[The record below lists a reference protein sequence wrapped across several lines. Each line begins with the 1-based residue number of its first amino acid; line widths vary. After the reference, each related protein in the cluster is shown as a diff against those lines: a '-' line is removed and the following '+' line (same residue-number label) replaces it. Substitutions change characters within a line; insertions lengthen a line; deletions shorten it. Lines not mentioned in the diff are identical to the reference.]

1 MPHFQFPC
9 HYVYWEDLKD
19 HSNLKRKYMPLMDEI
34 ELKNNCKNNF
44 LRCSIKSISFD
55 EKCNTFIDSEDLE
68 KIVWTPI
75 DNFISEINSKYNFK
89 IDVTDSFIE
98 AYWFNTYTANDYQE
112 YHCHNAHPKGSYYPM
127 FSGIY
132 IINDDN
138 EKSSV
143 SFKIPEAFLTP
154 FTELGMGFYFD
165 TENIS
170 DIKEGSVMIFSSQLE
185 HMVRKCIKPG
195 RRTIAFNVFSKL
207 QV

>member
-34 ELKNNCKNNF
+34 ERKNNCKNPF
-44 LRCSIKSISFD
+44 PHSSIKSITID
-55 EKCNTFIDSEDLE
+55 EKCNTFIDSEDLG
-68 KIVWTPI
+68 KIIWTPI
-75 DNFISEINSKYNFK
+75 DNFINEINSKYNFK
-89 IDVTDSFIE
+89 INVTDSFIE
-98 AYWFNTYTANDYQE
+98 AYWFNTYTTNDYQE
-112 YHCHNAHPKGSYYPM
+112 YHCHNSHPKGSYYPI

-143 SFKIPEAFLTP
+143 SFKLPEAVLTP
-154 FTELGMGFYFD
+154 FTELGVGFHLD
-165 TENIS
+165 TGNIS

-185 HMVRKCIKPG
+185 HMVRKCIKHG

>member
-9 HYVYWEDLKD
+9 HYVYWENVKD
-19 HSNLKRKYMPLMDEI
+19 HCVLKRKYMPIMDEI
-34 ELKNNCKNNF
+34 ERTNTCKNPF
-44 LRCSIKSISFD
+44 PYSSINNITID
-55 EKCNTFIDSEDLE
+55 EKCNNFIDSKDLE

-75 DNFISEINSKYNFK
+75 DNFINEINSKYNFK
-89 IDVTDSFIE
+89 INVTDSFIE
-98 AYWFNTYTANDYQE
+98 AYWFNTYTTNDYQE
-112 YHCHNAHPKGSYYPM
+112 YHSHNEHRKNSYYPI

-143 SFKIPEAFLTP
+143 VFKLPDSVIFP
-154 FTELGMGFYFD
+154 FTELGMGFHFD
-165 TENIS
+165 TGDIS

-185 HMVRKCIKPG
+185 HMVKKCIKPG

-207 QV
+207 